1 MRKIVIPQP
10 WASMIAAGLIDIFD
24 LGVDL
29 GTKQCRVLIVAAPW
43 QKYDNRKNLPLEWV
57 QALSE
62 ALLLGMIPLYEE
74 MPFDCVI
81 GIVKASKLCTELDS
95 VWAYGGKRNTLYLL
109 TDARM
114 FVKPLRTSIKNEQD
128 LPSTCKAFGLRPL
141 RIDKTAMIP
150 VNHRVFE
157 EAREGY
163 RFQAPMTAA
172 FAEVIYG
179 RVPGDILEELVITHD
194 HCYKKF
200 VFEPENDF
208 FLAKDE
214 KGRNKR
220 YFSIV
225 SNKTEVRTY
234 YQFNLLNQL

>member
-1 MRKIVIPQP
+1 ME
-10 WASMIAAGLIDIFD
+10 DIRDILEGIRDGSVSVDEAVLKLKEEPFED
-24 LGVDL
+24 IGFAKVDL
-29 GTKQCRVLIVAAPW
+29 H
-43 QKYDNRKNLPLEWV
+43 RK
-57 QALSE
+57 
-62 ALLLGMIPLYEE
+62 
-74 MPFDCVI
+74 
-81 GIVKASKLCTELDS
+81 
-95 VWAYGGKRNTLYLL
+95 
-109 TDARM
+109 
-114 FVKPLRTSIKNEQD
+114 LRQ
-128 LPSTCKAFGLRPL
+128 G
-141 RIDKTAMIP
+141 
-150 VNHRVFE
+150 
-157 EAREGY
+157 
-163 RFQAPMTAA
+163 